1 MSVSVISEILGLFVN
16 TLLMTSILLVIVR
29 IYCKQFKCNDLRNKI
44 FFLNYLPHLW
54 NIPQVFNSLKN
65 KLAFIADAFPK
76 LQIAKDVVS

>member
-44 FFLNYLPHLW
+44 FFLNYLPYLW

-65 KLAFIADAFPK
+65 KLTFIADAFPK